1 MSFLPA
7 NYEMPTKSDQFM
19 KLEQGDNKFRILSDL
34 YEGYL
39 FFAEGDKPDQSKPIR
54 KRIMRDANGAIPKNA
69 RFTLEEMI
77 AQKAKKSTDKKS
89 ITGIEEQKYFW
100 VFLVYNQL
108 KKRLQVLEISQSGI
122 IKVMQAKMKKA
133 DWADPTLYDFEI
145 SKAGSGLGTE
155 YMVDASLPKPL
166 PEEVLEE
173 LKTLKYSIEA
183 IFEGG
188 YPME

>member
-19 KLEQGDNKFRILSDL
+19 KLETGDNKFRILSDL

-69 RFTLEEMI
+69 RFTLEQMI
-77 AQKAKKSTDKKS
+77 ELKAKKSTDKKS

>member
-19 KLEQGDNKFRILSDL
+19 KLETGNNKFRILGAL
-34 YEGYL
+34 HEGYL
-39 FFAEGDKPDQSKPIR
+39 FFTEDNKPKR
-54 KRIMRDANGAIPKNA
+54 KRIIRDANGAIPKNA
-69 RFTLEEMI
+69 RFTLAEMI
-77 AQKAKKSTDKKS
+77 ELKAKKSKEKES

-100 VFLVYNQL
+100 IFLVYNQL
-108 KKRLQVLEISQSGI
+108 KKRFQVLEIAQKGL
-122 IKVMQAKMKKA
+122 IKEMQAKMKKE
-133 DWADPTLYDFEI
+133 DWADPTKYDFEI
-145 SKAGSGLGTE
+145 SKAGAGLTTQ
-155 YMVDASLPKPL
+155 YMVDASLPKSL
-166 PEEVLEE
+166 PKEVLEE